1 MKSPR
6 VTTPLKSPRV
16 AYPIKGTSD
25 KLASIVESSPDT
37 VENQGLDQPKQQQET
52 ASSVEIKK
60 DGQVNNKRDKETAE
74 GSSGTAEQSAQGPK
88 RARLR
93 RFGTV
98 NVGLTRGSKTAKSEA
113 PMGNDNTV
121 TKNEVDKIDEEIGT
135 DVKESSEAETNNKT
149 RELDKTEGI
158 ETNENSGTK
167 DQLNEGGNKD
177 IAGAK
182 VVKTGV
188 DKGKPKPTTRARL
201 PKAKPNFLDASRKRS
216 K

>member
-25 KLASIVESSPDT
+25 KLASIVENSLDT
-37 VENQGLDQPKQQQET
+37 VENQGLDQPKQRQET

-74 GSSGTAEQSAQGPK
+74 GSSGTPELFAQGPK

-98 NVGLTRGSKTAKSEA
+98 NVGLTRGSKTTNSEA
-113 PMGNDNTV
+113 SIGNDNTV
-121 TKNEVDKIDEEIGT
+121 TKNEVDKNDRGIGT
-135 DVKESSEAETNNKT
+135 DGKASTEAEINNKT
-149 RELDKTEGI
+149 GELDKIEGI

-177 IAGAK
+177 IAEAK
-182 VVKTGV
+182 VEKTGA
-188 DKGKPKPTTRARL
+188 DKGKPKPTIRARL
-201 PKAKPNFLDASRKRS
+201 PKAKPNFLDASRKR